1 MWYFVGEDDQY
12 ANGYWNRIDIA
23 SFSDNEKVG
32 ALVERGWVYYME
44 EEWFMNQLANM
55 NHSSSEEA
63 LRSFELADPIIQA
76 MGSVGWGQ
84 RYVASVYWA
93 MTTLSTVG
101 YGDFHART
109 QREMIFSI
117 MVELAG
123 GVSFAML
130 VGSLNAVL
138 MSRSAGETIYNERM
152 DSVREFLRVK
162 EVPLE
167 CKRKVLSF
175 YTHYYQEK
183 TVFDEGDIIDK
194 LPEYLQTNIIHCI
207 YGTMVQEVPIFA
219 GLDQHVV
226 AQVCFALRPLRV
238 VGGDAIM
245 VKGERG
251 NEMFLLVQGEVEVKN
266 GSHSMGY
273 LSPGA
278 FFGELAVLNDD
289 GLSGTDVL
297 RTRTVEAV
305 SDCDLVFL
313 TKQDMHKIQSE
324 YPALDAQLRKFMR
337 LRKEHLQE
345 LKESR
350 LALIFGDTAE
360 ALDKKS
366 DGVGEETTG

>member
-63 LRSFELADPIIQA
+63 LRSFELADPKIQA

-238 VGGDAIM
+238 VT
-245 VKGERG
+245 K
-251 NEMFLLVQGEVEVKN
+251 VQSLRMIISSLSKA
-266 GSHSMGY
+266 MGKAM
-273 LSPGA
+273 P
-278 FFGELAVLNDD
+278 V
-289 GLSGTDVL
+289 
-297 RTRTVEAV
+297 R
-305 SDCDLVFL
+305 
-313 TKQDMHKIQSE
+313 
-324 YPALDAQLRKFMR
+324 
-337 LRKEHLQE
+337 
-345 LKESR
+345 
-350 LALIFGDTAE
+350 
-360 ALDKKS
+360 
-366 DGVGEETTG
+366 